1 MDTEIKKSIDA
12 GVPMSIIHFSSD
24 GTATETEHYNLEKV
38 KLSDWQI
45 KSLARTLCKACEKFY
60 SVPENIKKFEE
71 WKARK
76 EVN

>member
-1 MDTEIKKSIDA
+1 MDSETKKLIDA

-24 GTATETEHYNLEKV
+24 GTVTETEHYNLEKV

-45 KSLARTLCKACEKFY
+45 KSLARTLSKACEKFY

-76 EVN
+76 EAN